1 VSDSTKLSTVV
12 LRPISQ
18 ASADAI
24 LIGQLPPDVAVA
36 ADFPTEFSVG
46 VAGNVGT
53 ASPLGPSFIH
63 RAVDDV
69 AVGEIGGGFVAPGT
83 VEIGYAVVASAW
95 GLGFATDATL
105 ALIGRAR
112 ANPEITLIIAH
123 TPLDRPA
130 SGRVLTKAGFT
141 LVGEDR

>member
-83 VEIGYAVVASAW
+83 V
-95 GLGFATDATL
+95 
-105 ALIGRAR
+105 IGRAR